1 MFFIVEDLSEDA
13 LAVLEEKHKID
24 KEGTFGD
31 IRVHISDTNVLP
43 LRGIHPK
50 TRKSAATCLAV
61 IKPISGRVRIACSG
75 LMITS
80 SLQVVNGLAA
90 S

>member
-31 IRVHISDTNVLP
+31 LTVHINDTNVLP
-43 LRGIHPK
+43 LRGILP
-50 TRKSAATCLAV
+50 
-61 IKPISGRVRIACSG
+61 CSHQADIMMRSHG
-75 LMITS
+75 L
-80 SLQVVNGLAA
+80 LRLYGNKFAA
-90 S
+90 SCQQACCKLIVKTFYPQA